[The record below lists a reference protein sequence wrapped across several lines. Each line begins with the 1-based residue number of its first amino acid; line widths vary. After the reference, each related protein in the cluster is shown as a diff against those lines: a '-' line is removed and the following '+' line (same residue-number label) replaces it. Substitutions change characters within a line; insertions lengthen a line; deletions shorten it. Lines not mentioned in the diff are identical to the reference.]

1 MKTQD
6 ETRLDPDNWV
16 DDYGDA
22 LYGFALARVK
32 SSEVAE
38 DLVQE
43 TYFAALRSRK
53 SFRGISSEKTWLFGI
68 LKHKILDYFGRSR
81 KWLYINDVSRQ
92 PDSLEMLLH
101 AQSSQRSYPAHT
113 GTDPEKVYHYREFLD
128 YLYRCLSGLPKRAA
142 EVFISREIEGLST
155 EEICKM
161 FGISK
166 FNCWTIL
173 HRAKALLR
181 KNLEVYGFRPSI

>member
-1 MKTQD
+1 MKAKKT
-6 ETRLDPDNWV
+6 TRLDPDNWV

-32 SSEVAE
+32 NSAVAE

-53 SFRGISSEKTWLFGI
+53 NFRGISSEKTWLFGI
-68 LKHKILDYFGRSR
+68 LKHKILDHFGRSQ
-81 KWLYINDVSRQ
+81 KMLFLSDVSPHPGGIEIFLNAHGSR
-92 PDSLEMLLH
+92 
-101 AQSSQRSYPAHT
+101 RSYPAHS
-113 GTDPEKVYHYREFLD
+113 GTDPEKVYRYREFLD
-128 YLYRCLSGLPKRAA
+128 YLYRGLSDLPKRAA

-155 EEICKM
+155 EEICNM

-181 KNLEVYGFRPSI
+181 KNLEVYGFKPSI